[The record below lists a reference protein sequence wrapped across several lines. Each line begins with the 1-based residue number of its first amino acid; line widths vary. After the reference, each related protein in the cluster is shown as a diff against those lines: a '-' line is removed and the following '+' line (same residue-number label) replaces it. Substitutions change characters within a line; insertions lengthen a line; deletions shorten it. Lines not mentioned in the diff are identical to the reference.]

1 MSARLQMAEFE
12 VEIVRKKIKNVHLS
26 VLPPNGAVRVSAPER
41 LNDQVLKSYILSKI
55 GWIRRQ
61 QAAMDDQPRESL
73 REFLRLESHYVWGE
87 RYLLEIQPNSSRHEI
102 ILRPGTLTVRLW
114 GGYSE
119 DKCARVIGDWYRT
132 IVRDRATSL
141 LSVWESQ
148 IGVSANQIFIQ
159 RMKTRWGGCNPD
171 TGNIRLNSEL
181 GKKPVECL
189 EYILVHE
196 LLHLI
201 EPTHNERFKQ
211 ALNRHLPN
219 WAAKRSLLNSLPLSH
234 EEWTY

>member
-1 MSARLQMAEFE
+1 MSARLQLAEFE

-26 VLPPNGAVRVSAPER
+26 VLPPDGAVRVSAPER
-41 LNDQVLKSYILSKI
+41 LTDKVLKSYILSKL

-61 QAAMDDQPRESL
+61 QAAMDGQL
-73 REFLRLESHYVWGE
+73 REPRREYLRLESHYVWGE
-87 RYLLEIQPNSSRHEI
+87 RYLLQIEPNSPRHEV
-102 ILRPGTLTVRLW
+102 ILRPGTLTLRLW
-114 GGYSE
+114 GEYSE
-119 DKCARVIGDWYRT
+119 VKCARVIGDWYRA
-132 IVRDRATSL
+132 IVRERAMSL
-141 LSVWESQ
+141 LLVWENR

-196 LLHLI
+196 LLHLV
-201 EPTHNERFKQ
+201 EPTHSERFKRI
-211 ALNRHLPN
+211 LNRHLPN

-234 EEWTY
+234 EDWTY